1 MNIRR
6 KVSSVGRE
14 PVCSLWWVTG
24 GGVERGG
31 GERRGFQSP
40 LSPPVDPPLQHVVTF
55 IINQTDHFL
64 ISNQDNKK
72 NLGQTW
78 TALFLKRHITKNKV
92 HNDWTRRIFGVFEHV
107 KLFHAILLVLL
118 LSINR
123 RELCVVF
130 SCPFLC
136 FQKIL
141 KMQRN
146 SVTYFTFT

>member
-14 PVCSLWWVTG
+14 PVCF
-24 GGVERGG
+24 R
-31 GERRGFQSP
+31 SP
-40 LSPPVDPPLQHVVTF
+40 RPPSVDPPLQHIVTF

-64 ISNQDNKK
+64 ISNQDDKK
-72 NLGQTW
+72 KPWDKPGL
-78 TALFLKRHITKNKV
+78 LCSLKDLLQRTKC
-92 HNDWTRRIFGVFEHV
+92 TTTGPRRILGVFEHV

-136 FQKIL
+136 FQKFL

-146 SVTYFTFT
+146 SVTYFTSVT